1 MLLADVLLASD
12 QIWGTEEVKGY
23 SDEDLHILIGAS
35 VRIMLECGAEESRRR
50 HAHAGCDSLC
60 VLQSSA
66 VLRQVDEALSLLHLG
81 DVSGLPSMV
90 RS

>member
-12 QIWGTEEVKGY
+12 HLWGTDEVKGY
-23 SDEDLHILIGAS
+23 SDEDLHIMIGAS

-50 HAHAGCDSLC
+50 HTHAGCDSLC

-66 VLRQVDEALSLLHLG
+66 VHRQIDEALSLLHLG
-81 DVSGLPSMV
+81 DVSRLSGV
-90 RS
+90 V